1 MDVYDEL
8 LAAALFIV
16 FSTFMLWVFRKL
28 WAVRKRKTINDTSSK
43 SGHYWS
49 PIEHEEQHN
58 YCSGCK
64 EHIVSGYE
72 CDNCLLK
79 VDNVSFYYKKVKN
92 EDEKTGKNHNKDY
105 EEEKEQKWPI
115 DCR

>member
-1 MDVYDEL
+1 MEMDVYDEL

-16 FSTFMLWVFRKL
+16 FSSIVLWVFRKL
-28 WAVRKRKTINDTSSK
+28 WAVRKRKNINDTSSK

-49 PIEHEEQHN
+49 SINYSEQHN

-79 VDNVSFYYKKVKN
+79 VDNIILEVDQTIVLQILILRPFKLFV
-92 EDEKTGKNHNKDY
+92 
-105 EEEKEQKWPI
+105 
-115 DCR
+115 